1 MSETSAARERVPG
14 EHNQVE
20 PVQGELLNPPENG
33 SDAGEQ
39 LQIVAYCCQF
49 CAYAAA
55 DLAGQLRMQYPPE
68 IKVVHLP
75 CSGKVDE
82 LLALHALEAG
92 ADGVMVVGCLPGD
105 CHFLQGNLNAA
116 RRMQGLQRLL
126 AEIGLEPE
134 RARMFNLSAAMAA
147 AFVEA
152 TEEMVAQIA
161 ALGPSPLRRN
171 GDVDHDNRRA

>member
-1 MSETSAARERVPG
+1 MAEREARVAREVVVEAAGQKQPEAERV
-14 EHNQVE
+14 
-20 PVQGELLNPPENG
+20 
-33 SDAGEQ
+33 
-39 LQIVAYCCQF
+39 QIVAYCCQY

-68 IKVVHLP
+68 VKIVHLP
-75 CSGKVDE
+75 CSGKLDQ

-92 ADGVMVVGCLPGD
+92 ADGVMVIGCLPGD
-105 CHFLQGNLNAA
+105 CHFLRGNINAA
-116 RRMQGLQRLL
+116 RRVEGLQQLL

-134 RARMFNLSAAMAA
+134 RAQMFNLSAAMAT

-152 TEEMVAQIA
+152 TQTMVEEIT

-171 GDVDHDNRRA
+171 GLMQKEEDHDNRGA

>member
-1 MSETSAARERVPG
+1 MAEITAGDQQDLARDTAQDSERYEA
-14 EHNQVE
+14 
-20 PVQGELLNPPENG
+20 ELIE
-33 SDAGEQ
+33 GEQ
-39 LQIVAYCCQF
+39 LQIVAYCCQY

-68 IKVVHLP
+68 VKIVHLP
-75 CSGKVDE
+75 CSGKLDQ

-105 CHFLQGNLNAA
+105 CHFLRGNLNAA
-116 RRMQGLQRLL
+116 RRVQALQHLL
-126 AEIGLEPE
+126 TEIGLEPE
-134 RARMFNLSAAMAA
+134 RARMFNLSAAMAT

-152 TEEMVAQIA
+152 TQQMVEEIT

-171 GDVDHDNRRA
+171 GDGDHDNRGA